1 MKKLLLMVF
10 LILCSLIFVFPFY
23 TMIMMSTYYSEDIY
37 KGIPLLPGGYLL
49 ENLKTVFSAH
59 FEVFYIN
66 SLITAVSAAF
76 LSVTVSCLCGYS
88 FAKFEYKGRKLL
100 FNFVM
105 ITMMIPAQLGL
116 VAFVVEMKGIG
127 WINTLLPLIIPPAAT
142 GFGVLLDEKLY
153 ERHPPF

>member
-1 MKKLLLMVF
+1 MVF
-10 LILCSLIFVFPFY
+10 LIFCSLIFVFPFY

-76 LSVTVSCLCGYS
+76 LSVTAYAVIPLQSLNTKDGSYCLIS
-88 FAKFEYKGRKLL
+88 
-100 FNFVM
+100 
-105 ITMMIPAQLGL
+105 
-116 VAFVVEMKGIG
+116 
-127 WINTLLPLIIPPAAT
+127 
-142 GFGVLLDEKLY
+142 
-153 ERHPPF
+153 

>member
-1 MKKLLLMVF
+1 
-10 LILCSLIFVFPFY
+10 
-23 TMIMMSTYYSEDIY
+23 MIMMSTYYSEDIY

-116 VAFVVEMKGIG
+116 
-127 WINTLLPLIIPPAAT
+127 
-142 GFGVLLDEKLY
+142 GFCCGNEGDRLDQHPTSPNHSARRNRFWRLLDEKLY